1 MPDPLSFRIKKQFD
15 RYIHDPIAAMLAI
28 PLFLILKILPFRI
41 SSYLCGSLM
50 YLIAPLTSYNSRVKK
65 HMKIAFP
72 QKSIHEINK
81 LTRQHWFMLG
91 QTIGEMPHI
100 NHLIKIGHLE
110 TEGLEK
116 IKNGPAILV
125 GAHMGNWE
133 FLLRVGDLAERRAGY
148 VFRPINNWILN
159 KIQIHRNKDANAD
172 FYRKGRLAA
181 IGMASKLKNAE
192 VVGLTGDQL
201 LREGIQVPFFGIK
214 TPTPQAAAV
223 MALKWNVPIYMVRI
237 ERFKGIKFKMTIE
250 ERLQFPKNLD
260 KEKAIFEI
268 TRLISQRIEEWI
280 IDRPEQWLWAHRRW
294 GK

>member
-1 MPDPLSFRIKKQFD
+1 MADPLSFRIKKQFD
-15 RYIHDPIAAMLAI
+15 RYIHDPIIAILAI
-28 PLFLILKILPFRI
+28 PLFLILKMLPFNL

-50 YLIAPLTSYNSRVKK
+50 YIVGPMTSYNGRIKK
-65 HMKIAFP
+65 HMQIAFP
-72 QKSIHEINK
+72 KKSITEINK
-81 LTRQHWFMLG
+81 LTKQHWFMLG

-100 NHLIKIGHLE
+100 NRLIKIGHLE
-110 TEGLEK
+110 TDGLEK
-116 IKNGPAILV
+116 LKTGPAILV

-133 FLLRVGDLAERRAGY
+133 FLLRVGDLAGRRAGY

-181 IGMASKLKNAE
+181 IGMASKLKSGE
-192 VVGLTGDQL
+192 IIGLTGDQL
-201 LREGIQVPFFGIK
+201 LREGIMVPFFGIK

-237 ERFKGIKFKMTIE
+237 ERFKGIKFKMTVEDKLRI
-250 ERLQFPKNLD
+250 PSNLD
-260 KEKAIFEI
+260 KEKAIYQI
-268 TRLISQRIEEWI
+268 TKMISSRIEDWI
-280 IDRPEQWLWAHRRW
+280 KEQPEQWLWAHRRW

>member
-1 MPDPLSFRIKKQFD
+1 MSDPLSFRIKKQFD

-81 LTRQHWFMLG
+81 LTKQHWFMLG

-100 NHLIKIGHLE
+100 NHLIKIGRLE
-110 TEGLEK
+110 TDGLEK
-116 IKNGPAILV
+116 IKTGPAILV

-133 FLLRVGDLAERRAGY
+133 FLLRVGDLADRRAGY

-181 IGMASKLKNAE
+181 IGMASKLKSGE

-201 LREGIQVPFFGIK
+201 LREGIMVPFFETK

-237 ERFKGIKFKMTIE
+237 ERFKGMKFKMTIE
-250 ERLQFPKNLD
+250 DKIKIPKNLD
-260 KEKAIFEI
+260 KEKAIYTI
-268 TRLISQRIEEWI
+268 TKMISTRIEEWI
-280 IDRPEQWLWAHRRW
+280 IDKPEQWLWAHRRW

>member
-100 NHLIKIGHLE
+100 NHLIKIGRLE
-110 TEGLEK
+110 TDGLEK
-116 IKNGPAILV
+116 IKTGPAILV

-133 FLLRVGDLAERRAGY
+133 FLLRVGDLADRRAGY

-237 ERFKGIKFKMTIE
+237 ERFKGIKFRMSIE
-250 ERLQFPKNLD
+250 ERLQIPKNLD

>member
-100 NHLIKIGHLE
+100 NHLIKTGHLE

-133 FLLRVGDLAERRAGY
+133 FLLRVGDLAGRRAGY

-237 ERFKGIKFKMTIE
+237 ERFKGIKFRMSIE
-250 ERLQFPKNLD
+250 ERLQIPKNLD

>member
-1 MPDPLSFRIKKQFD
+1 MADPLSFRIKKQFD
-15 RYIHDPIAAMLAI
+15 RYVHDPIAAMLAI

-133 FLLRVGDLAERRAGY
+133 FLLRVGDLAGRRAGY

>member
-1 MPDPLSFRIKKQFD
+1 MADPLSIRLKKQFA
-15 RYIHDPIAAMLAI
+15 RYIHDPIAAALSI
-28 PLFLILKILPFRI
+28 PFFLILKILPNKT
-41 SSYLCGSLM
+41 SSYLCGTLI
-50 YLIAPLTSYNSRVKK
+50 YLIAPLTSYNNRVIK
-65 HMKIAFP
+65 HMQIAFP
-72 QKSIHEINK
+72 KKSKKQINK
-81 LTRQHWFMLG
+81 LASNHWFMLG

-100 NHLIKIGHLE
+100 NKLIKLGNLE

-116 IKNGPAILV
+116 IKKGPAILV

-133 FLLRVGDLAERRAGY
+133 FLLRVGDLAGRRAGY

-181 IGMASKLKNAE
+181 IGMAGKLKSGE

-201 LREGIQVPFFGIK
+201 LREGIMVPFFKIE

-223 MALKWNVPIYMVRI
+223 MALKWNVPIHMVRV
-237 ERFKGIKFKMTIE
+237 ERFKGIKFKMSVENELKI
-250 ERLQFPKNLD
+250 PKNLEKD
-260 KEKAIFEI
+260 KAIFEI
-268 TRLISQRIEEWI
+268 TRLISSRIEQWI
-280 IDRPEQWLWAHRRW
+280 IDKPEQWLWAHRRW

>member
-133 FLLRVGDLAERRAGY
+133 FLLRVGDLAGRRAGY

-237 ERFKGIKFKMTIE
+237 ERFKGIKFRMSIE
-250 ERLQFPKNLD
+250 ERLQIPKNLD

>member
-15 RYIHDPIAAMLAI
+15 RYIHDPIIAILAI
-28 PLFLILKILPFRI
+28 PLFLILKMLPFNL

-50 YLIAPLTSYNSRVKK
+50 YIVGPMTSYNGRIKK
-65 HMKIAFP
+65 HMQIAFP
-72 QKSIHEINK
+72 KKSITEINK
-81 LTRQHWFMLG
+81 LTKQHWFMLG

-100 NHLIKIGHLE
+100 NRLIKIGHLE
-110 TEGLEK
+110 TDGLDK
-116 IKNGPAILV
+116 LKTGPAILV

-133 FLLRVGDLAERRAGY
+133 FLLRVGDLAGRRAGY

-181 IGMASKLKNAE
+181 IGMASKLKSGE
-192 VVGLTGDQL
+192 IIGLTGDQL
-201 LREGIQVPFFGIK
+201 LREGIMVPFFGIK

-237 ERFKGIKFKMTIE
+237 ERFKGIKFKMTVEDKLRI
-250 ERLQFPKNLD
+250 PSNLD
-260 KEKAIFEI
+260 KEKAIYQI
-268 TRLISQRIEEWI
+268 TKMISSRIEDWI
-280 IDRPEQWLWAHRRW
+280 KEQPEQWLWAHRRW

>member
-1 MPDPLSFRIKKQFD
+1 MADPLSFRIKKQFD
-15 RYIHDPIAAMLAI
+15 RYIHDPIIAILAI
-28 PLFLILKILPFRI
+28 PLFLILKMLPFYL

-50 YLIAPLTSYNSRVKK
+50 FIVGPMTSYNGRIKK
-65 HMKIAFP
+65 HMQIAFP
-72 QKSIHEINK
+72 KKSITEINK
-81 LTRQHWFMLG
+81 LTKQHWFMLG

-100 NHLIKIGHLE
+100 NRLIKIGHLE
-110 TEGLEK
+110 TDGLDK
-116 IKNGPAILV
+116 LKTGPAILV

-133 FLLRVGDLAERRAGY
+133 FLLRVGDLAGRRAGY

-181 IGMASKLKNAE
+181 IGMASKLKSGE
-192 VVGLTGDQL
+192 IIGLTGDQL
-201 LREGIQVPFFGIK
+201 LREGIMVPFFGIK

-237 ERFKGIKFKMTIE
+237 ERFKGIKFKMTVEDKLKI
-250 ERLQFPKNLD
+250 PTNLD
-260 KEKAIFEI
+260 KEKAIYQI
-268 TRLISQRIEEWI
+268 TKMISSRIEDWI
-280 IDRPEQWLWAHRRW
+280 KEQPEQWLWAHRRW

>member
-100 NHLIKIGHLE
+100 NHLIKIGRLE
-110 TEGLEK
+110 TDGLEK
-116 IKNGPAILV
+116 IKTGPAILV

-133 FLLRVGDLAERRAGY
+133 FLLRVGDLADRRAGY

-181 IGMASKLKNAE
+181 IGMASKLKSGE

-201 LREGIQVPFFGIK
+201 LREGIMVPFFGIE

-223 MALKWNVPIYMVRI
+223 MALKWNVPIYMVRV
-237 ERFKGIKFKMTIE
+237 ERFKGIKFKLSVE
-250 ERLQFPKNLD
+250 DKLKFPKHLD
-260 KEKAIFEI
+260 KDKATYEI
-268 TRLISQRIEEWI
+268 TRLISKRIEEWI

>member
-100 NHLIKIGHLE
+100 NHLIKIGRLE
-110 TEGLEK
+110 TDGLEK
-116 IKNGPAILV
+116 IKTGPAILV

-133 FLLRVGDLAERRAGY
+133 FLLRV
-148 VFRPINNWILN
+148 
-159 KIQIHRNKDANAD
+159 
-172 FYRKGRLAA
+172 
-181 IGMASKLKNAE
+181 
-192 VVGLTGDQL
+192 
-201 LREGIQVPFFGIK
+201 
-214 TPTPQAAAV
+214 
-223 MALKWNVPIYMVRI
+223 
-237 ERFKGIKFKMTIE
+237 
-250 ERLQFPKNLD
+250 
-260 KEKAIFEI
+260 EI
-268 TRLISQRIEEWI
+268 
-280 IDRPEQWLWAHRRW
+280 
-294 GK
+294 

>member
-100 NHLIKIGHLE
+100 NHLIKIGHLK

-133 FLLRVGDLAERRAGY
+133 FLLRVGDLAGRRAGY

>member
-41 SSYLCGSLM
+41 SSYLCGGLM
-50 YLIAPLTSYNSRVKK
+50 YLIAPLTSYNNRVKK
-65 HMKIAFP
+65 HLKIAFP

-100 NHLIKIGHLE
+100 NHLIKIGHLK

-133 FLLRVGDLAERRAGY
+133 FLLRVGDLAGRRAGY

-250 ERLQFPKNLD
+250 ERLQIPKNLD

>member
-1 MPDPLSFRIKKQFD
+1 MADPLSFRIKKQFD
-15 RYIHDPIAAMLAI
+15 RYIHDPIIAILAI
-28 PLFLILKILPFRI
+28 PLFLILKMLPFNL

-50 YLIAPLTSYNSRVKK
+50 YIVGPMTSYNGRIKK
-65 HMKIAFP
+65 HMQIAFP
-72 QKSIHEINK
+72 KKSITQINK
-81 LTRQHWFMLG
+81 LTKQHWFMLG

-100 NHLIKIGHLE
+100 NRLIKIGHLE
-110 TEGLEK
+110 TDGLDK
-116 IKNGPAILV
+116 LKTGPAILV

-133 FLLRVGDLAERRAGY
+133 FLLRVGDLAGRRAGY

-181 IGMASKLKNAE
+181 IGMASKLKSGE
-192 VVGLTGDQL
+192 IIGLTGDQL
-201 LREGIQVPFFGIK
+201 LREGIMVPFFGIK

-237 ERFKGIKFKMTIE
+237 ERFKGIKFKMTVEDKLKI
-250 ERLQFPKNLD
+250 PSNLD
-260 KEKAIFEI
+260 KEKAIYQI
-268 TRLISQRIEEWI
+268 TKMISSRIEDWI
-280 IDRPEQWLWAHRRW
+280 KEQPEQWLWAHRRW